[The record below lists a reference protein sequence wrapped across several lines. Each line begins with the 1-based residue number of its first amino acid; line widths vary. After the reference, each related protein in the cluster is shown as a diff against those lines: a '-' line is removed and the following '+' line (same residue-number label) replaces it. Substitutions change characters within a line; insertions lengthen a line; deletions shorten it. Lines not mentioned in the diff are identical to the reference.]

1 MKNKC
6 QSGLCEN
13 SMKENICYI
22 NTNAVKQKH
31 KNKKLKQKKQQK
43 ENKKNEQIFKNVG
56 GNLYGCSFIDQKNNR
71 TRSLYNYIF
80 ILSMLSTSTKL
91 DASVSISNKKIINQL
106 P

>member
-31 KNKKLKQKKQQK
+31 KNKKLKQKKKKKK
-43 ENKKNEQIFKNVG
+43 ENKKKRANF
-56 GNLYGCSFIDQKNNR
+56 
-71 TRSLYNYIF
+71 
-80 ILSMLSTSTKL
+80 
-91 DASVSISNKKIINQL
+91 
-106 P
+106 